1 MLSSSIRASLYCFIF
16 ALTGCAPE
24 PGSEASSEAGG
35 GGTGASTG
43 PDGDGTPGAG
53 GSGASGVGG
62 TGDGSGAMGTGAAGM
77 GAGGM
82 GAGGSVLPEPTGDC
96 VSLVTDP
103 NINWRESTL
112 QTDQEIVEC
121 LATTLGRPVGYGEKA
136 LGGYDPDG
144 KSKLTV
150 ITKSGPLSVE
160 EQLLE
165 AISGDDHNWIVFD
178 KVDFADDH
186 EIALYRLHCKDPA
199 VLSHLDAT
207 EAECVD
213 HRSWCSNRGYGGE
226 VECLEQFFNR
236 ALNEKS
242 LPIRNPVIG
251 SNKTIDGRMSEAY
264 FRFSGFAIGAD
275 SSGQPTRTSQSV
287 ILTHLRFAGA
297 GHTEDH
303 ELDPDMIRS
312 TGASHDIWIHKNEFD
327 LTGDSAF
334 DVKVG
339 AYDITMSFN
348 KVIDVKRAAL
358 HGSSD
363 GRVINEQIT
372 TTMHHNAFV
381 TRDASYG
388 ALGNTGRR
396 VPLIRRGT
404 SHAFDNVFVNYRKD
418 VLSVRVGAT
427 VLHEHNVFVVNQA
440 HQEKGSVEAS
450 LAELSSNLLR
460 DVDGGNFRAEGTFLW
475 FGDETCSL
483 HATTQTPLTNGSGSV
498 GDLADGYSEASR
510 AAIAAHALA
519 AGQALVDYVSAT
531 AGKYGALPFN
541 SPLADSVED
550 VLAAGRVPCQ

>member
-1 MLSSSIRASLYCFIF
+1 M
-16 ALTGCAPE
+16 G
-24 PGSEASSEAGG
+24 GSAAGG
-35 GGTGASTG
+35 SA
-43 PDGDGTPGAG
+43 AG
-53 GSGASGVGG
+53 GSGA
-62 TGDGSGAMGTGAAGM
+62 
-77 GAGGM
+77 
-82 GAGGSVLPEPTGDC
+82 AGGSSGPPTGDC
-96 VSLVTDP
+96 LTLVTDP
-103 NINWRESTL
+103 SVNWRESTL
-112 QTDQEIVEC
+112 TTDQEIVHC
-121 LATTLGRPVGYGEKA
+121 LATTLGRPIGYGEKA

-144 KSKLTV
+144 TSKLTV
-150 ITKSGPLSVE
+150 ITKGGSRSVE

-165 AISGDDHNWIVFD
+165 AISGDEHNWIVFD
-178 KVDFADDH
+178 KADFADDH
-186 EIALYRLHCKDPA
+186 EIALYRAHCKDPA
-199 VLSHLDAT
+199 VLSHLGAT

-213 HRSWCSNRGYGGE
+213 YRSWCSNRGHTGE
-226 VECLEQFFNR
+226 TTCLEQFFNL

-348 KVIDVKRAAL
+348 KVIDVKRASL

-363 GRVINEQIT
+363 SRVINEQIT

-381 TRDASYG
+381 TRDASYD

-404 SHAFDNVFVNYRKD
+404 SHAFNNVFVNYRKD

-427 VLHEHNVFVVNQA
+427 VLHEDNVFVVNQA

-483 HATTQTPLTNGSGSV
+483 HAATQTPLTNGSGSV
-498 GDLADGYSEASR
+498 GDLADGYSEISQ
-510 AAIAAHALA
+510 AAIAAHALS
-519 AGQALVDYVSAT
+519 AGQDLVDYVSAT
-531 AGKYGALPFN
+531 AGKYGVLPFN

-550 VLAAGRVPCQ
+550 VLVAGRVPCQ